1 MQLSN
6 QSNHVFVI
14 FAFVASDV
22 LTNEK
27 SQKGRIKVSFPA
39 LLRKEQNKSLVFL
52 SFFCIVSY
60 DLSFKTI

>member
-39 LLRKEQNKSLVFL
+39 LLRKEQNKSLVFYHF
-52 SFFCIVSY
+52 SA
-60 DLSFKTI
+60 